1 MPSHSQTRLN
11 AQISEEAAEWFVEFR
26 TSDIDA
32 AGRQA
37 FDAWVRSSTEHLR
50 AYLEV
55 AAIWNEAS
63 GVDARHELDVDALIA
78 LAATQG
84 NLVALQSFKS
94 EAARAMPSDAWQPDQ
109 YALRTGP
116 MPRKL
121 WSRSKG
127 RAAIAASVVF
137 LTALTGLFAWLYVQS
152 VHTYGT
158 QVGERR
164 SIRLLDGSTIELN
177 SRSRVRIDFS
187 QASRTVQLLE
197 GQALF
202 HVANDPSRPFVV
214 NSEGTSVRAVG
225 TQFDVYK
232 KGSGTIVTVVEGVV
246 SVAKGE
252 RVAASG
258 EHTPIAAQSARPPSP
273 PNHRTTDRTL
283 QAAIMLSA
291 GQQLTVSERVAP
303 EPVRVN
309 VAAATAW
316 TQRQLVLDSAPL
328 KEVAEEF
335 NRYSERR
342 LVVEDAGEKELR
354 LSGVFATDPD
364 FLIRYLKE
372 RPDITV
378 HETDD
383 EIRII
388 RHD

>member
-1 MPSHSQTRLN
+1 MPIHERSRLN

-26 TSDIDA
+26 TGDLDA

-37 FDAWVRSSTEHLR
+37 FDAWVRSSPEHLR

-55 AAIWNEAS
+55 AAIWNEAGS
-63 GVDARHELDVDALIA
+63 VDARHELDIDALIS
-78 LAATQG
+78 LATTQG
-84 NLVALQSFKS
+84 NLVVLQPLAS
-94 EAARAMPSDAWQPDQ
+94 ES
-109 YALRTGP
+109 
-116 MPRKL
+116 PR
-121 WSRSKG
+121 SVRSKAQPG
-127 RAAIAASVVF
+127 SKSRFWSAVAASVVF
-137 LTALTGLFAWLYVQS
+137 LTVCTGALTWLYVQS
-152 VHTYGT
+152 AHTYES

-164 SIRLLDGSTIELN
+164 SIRLVDGSTIELN

-187 QASRTVQLLE
+187 HASRTVQLLE

-202 HVANDPSRPFVV
+202 HVAKDSSRPFVV
-214 NSEGTSVRAVG
+214 NSDGTRVRAVG

-246 SVAKGE
+246 AVAKAE
-252 RVAASG
+252 RAAGSG
-258 EHTPIAAQSARPPSP
+258 VRTPDAAQSAARSSQAP
-273 PNHRTTDRTL
+273 PNRGSIDEAL
-283 QAAIMLSA
+283 QAAIMLTA
-291 GQQLTVSERVAP
+291 GQQLTVSERMAP
-303 EPVRVN
+303 RPVLVN

-328 KEVAEEF
+328 EEVAEEF
-335 NRYSERR
+335 NRYSERK
-342 LVVEDAGEKELR
+342 LVVEDAGQKELR

-383 EIRII
+383 EIRIL